1 MAKRSFAR
9 TGVKAKPVTVFVVI
23 GIILIGLV
31 LSVTGAKIPIPGQQE
46 LLHVYG
52 AKDIRFG
59 IDIRGGVEAVFEARD
74 YEGTP
79 SSEDIASAR
88 SVIAL
93 RMDNLQILDREITV
107 DKNSGRILV
116 RFPWRSDEAD
126 FNPEAALKELG
137 EMARLTFKDPDGNII
152 LEGNDVA
159 RSYAGV
165 NPETN
170 QPVVELEL
178 SAEGAEKFTEATG
191 KLVGEIISIYMD
203 DTVLSEPRVKT
214 QITGNRAFIDGM
226 ADVQEA
232 VDLAEKINAGALP
245 FALQAI
251 SSSSISPT
259 MGQDALAV
267 MLQAG
272 LIAFLLIC
280 VFMLVYYRLPG
291 LVACFSLTGQV
302 VGILLAISIPQQTL
316 TLQGIAGIILSIGMG
331 VDANVIISERIKEEL
346 KTGCSLQT
354 ALSNGFTRAF
364 SSVLDGNVT
373 VAIAAIALMIFGS
386 GSMLSFGY
394 SLLAGVIL
402 NGLTGVTASRLM
414 IGSLSQYKKLE
425 NPWLYG
431 RKGGQQNVPV
441 L

>member
-170 QPVVELEL
+170 
-178 SAEGAEKFTEATG
+178 
-191 KLVGEIISIYMD
+191 
-203 DTVLSEPRVKT
+203 
-214 QITGNRAFIDGM
+214 
-226 ADVQEA
+226 
-232 VDLAEKINAGALP
+232 
-245 FALQAI
+245 
-251 SSSSISPT
+251 
-259 MGQDALAV
+259 
-267 MLQAG
+267 
-272 LIAFLLIC
+272 
-280 VFMLVYYRLPG
+280 
-291 LVACFSLTGQV
+291 
-302 VGILLAISIPQQTL
+302 
-316 TLQGIAGIILSIGMG
+316 
-331 VDANVIISERIKEEL
+331 
-346 KTGCSLQT
+346 
-354 ALSNGFTRAF
+354 
-364 SSVLDGNVT
+364 
-373 VAIAAIALMIFGS
+373 
-386 GSMLSFGY
+386 
-394 SLLAGVIL
+394 
-402 NGLTGVTASRLM
+402 
-414 IGSLSQYKKLE
+414 
-425 NPWLYG
+425 
-431 RKGGQQNVPV
+431 
-441 L
+441 

>member
-1 MAKRSFAR
+1 M
-9 TGVKAKPVTVFVVI
+9 I